1 MGDVYRA
8 KDTELGRDV
17 AIKVLPDALARDP
30 ERLARFKREA
40 KVLASLN
47 HPNIGQ
53 IYGVESQALVREL
66 VEGATL
72 KGRLAIETALN
83 YARQIAEVLEA
94 AHEKGIVHRDLK
106 PANIM
111 VTPAGVV
118 KVVDFGLARAAR
130 AGLGQM
136 NWAHECGANRFRL
149 APHGAPSD
157 VALRGRLFALAPL
170 HRDLPQIRGFVLAQ
184 LGTIELVRLASR
196 PVPELGERATSAG
209 AREHQLQALLCPSLL
224 RINQSPHS
232 QDRRPARVH
241 VQEPEDRS
249 AGLAVQVLDP
259 VRSRLHHPISR
270 AELERNLGRH
280 CRPYLCR
287 SGTGR
292 NHQGGGRYH

>member
-17 AIKVLPDALARDP
+17 AIKVMPDALARDP

-130 AGLGQM
+130 PWIGQM
-136 NWAHECGANRFRL
+136 SWRTNAAPTVSGWRRIVPLRCCLTRAVIRPCPAASGSPSDTRFRPCP
-149 APHGAPSD
+149 AWD
-157 VALRGRLFALAPL
+157 
-170 HRDLPQIRGFVLAQ
+170 HRTCT
-184 LGTIELVRLASR
+184 LG
-196 PVPELGERATSAG
+196 
-209 AREHQLQALLCPSLL
+209 
-224 RINQSPHS
+224 
-232 QDRRPARVH
+232 
-241 VQEPEDRS
+241 
-249 AGLAVQVLDP
+249 
-259 VRSRLHHPISR
+259 
-270 AELERNLGRH
+270 
-280 CRPYLCR
+280 
-287 SGTGR
+287 
-292 NHQGGGRYH
+292 